1 MSDFTHKRKRTS
13 YAASFKLKAV
23 EAAKKTSNVEAA
35 KKFGVDESNIRRWK
49 KDSSLDSIPNSK
61 RAKRGPKTGQL
72 PEMEKDILEWFDAQ
86 RQNGYSV
93 SRLALRL
100 QALQLAKS
108 GKYQGAS
115 TFTAFKGWCTRFL
128 SRNGIS
134 LRIRTKIAQ
143 KLPSEFQEKMM
154 NFQSYMIN
162 QRKTYETPIC
172 FDMPSNQTL
181 HKKGDKTVLIKTTG
195 HEKTHF
201 TVVLSCTADGSKL
214 PPMIIFKRK
223 KPPKDKFPSGVIIH
237 QHPKGWMDKA
247 GVIKWINMVWVR
259 RNGGLLKKRSM
270 LVWDQ
275 FRAHLTDEVKR
286 SLKESNIIS
295 TVIPGGLT
303 GMLQPLDVSL
313 SRPFKTHMRKQWT
326 LWMADGMAERT
337 AKGNFKRPP
346 LPTVASWVKN
356 AWDMISKEMIKK
368 IFFEMLHQQCF
379 RWY

>member
-1 MSDFTHKRKRTS
+1 MSDFTRKRKRMS

-23 EAAKKTSNVEAA
+23 EAAKETSNVEAA

-49 KDSSLDSIPNSK
+49 KDSLLDSIPNSK
-61 RAKRGPKTGQL
+61 RAKRRPKTGQL

-93 SRLALRL
+93 SRLAIRL

-108 GKYQGAS
+108 GKYQGTS
-115 TFTAFKGWCTRFL
+115 TFTASKGRCTRFL

-134 LRIRTKIAQ
+134 LRIRTKIAR

-154 NFQSYMIN
+154 NFQSYVIN
-162 QRKTYETPIC
+162 QQKTYDFLLSRIGNMDETPMC

-181 HKKGDKTVLIKTTG
+181 HKKGDKTVLIKTTR

-223 KPPKDKFPSGVIIH
+223 KPPKDIFPSGVIIH
-237 QHPKGWMDKA
+237 QHPKGWMDKE
-247 GVIKWINMVWVR
+247 GIIKWINMVWVR

-286 SLKESNIIS
+286 SLKESNTIS

-313 SRPFKTHMRKQWT
+313 NRPFKTHMRKQWT

-337 AKGNFKRPP
+337 AKGNFK
-346 LPTVASWVKN
+346 
-356 AWDMISKEMIKK
+356 
-368 IFFEMLHQQCF
+368 
-379 RWY
+379 